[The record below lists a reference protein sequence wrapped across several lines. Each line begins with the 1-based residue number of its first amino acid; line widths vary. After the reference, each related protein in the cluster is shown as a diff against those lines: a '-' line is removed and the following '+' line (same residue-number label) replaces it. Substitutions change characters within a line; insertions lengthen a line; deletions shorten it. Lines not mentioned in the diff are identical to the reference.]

1 MRRLNALLGAL
12 ALLLWLSGAAWTE
25 EYKLADGST
34 IDGAISSL
42 DDNGV
47 VFRLRVTGTFSP
59 RIPWSRFSQDALNMM
74 SGDQRARPYVEPF
87 IEIPPEAK
95 PKPKPI
101 VIKDVPRV
109 ERPAGRPSFFTSFTT
124 PLGLTILGLLYLSNL
139 LAGYEVAHYRNRP
152 VAAVCGVSALLPL
165 AGPLIFLASPS
176 VEIEGGA
183 AAEADDAGPG
193 VAEAGAKGA
202 TSRRITGKAPAP
214 SAGGLKVAAVAGE
227 KAATVVKGQPKI
239 YSRGEH
245 TINRRFIETQFSG
258 FFRVVPT
265 TAEKDLVLVFK
276 TAKEEL
282 VAKRISRISSNEV
295 FIQMLAGG
303 GTKEESVAFAEIAQI
318 QVRHKD
324 DLPK

>member
-1 MRRLNALLGAL
+1 MRRLNVLLGAL
-12 ALLLWLSGAAWTE
+12 ALLLWLAGTAWTE

-42 DDNGV
+42 DDSGV
-47 VFRLRVTGTFSP
+47 VFRLRVTGTFSQ
-59 RIPWSRFSQDALNMM
+59 RIPWSRFSQDALNTM
-74 SGDQRARPYVEPF
+74 SSDPRAMPFVEPF
-87 IEIPPEAK
+87 IELPPEAK

-101 VIKDVPRV
+101 VIKDVAKV
-109 ERPAGRPSFFTSFTT
+109 ERPVGRPSFFTSFTT
-124 PLGLTILGLLYLSNL
+124 PLGLVILGLVYLANL
-139 LAGYEVAHYRNRP
+139 MAGYEVAHYRNRP

-176 VEIEGGA
+176 VEMESSPMEGSD
-183 AAEADDAGPG
+183 EAGPG
-193 VAEAGAKGA
+193 VAAGGAKGT
-202 TSRRITGKAPAP
+202 TSRRLTGKAVAPAG
-214 SAGGLKVAAVAGE
+214 GGLKVAATEGE
-227 KAATVVKGQPKI
+227 KGPSVTKGQPKI

-265 TAEKDLVLVFK
+265 AAERDLVVVFK
-276 TAKEEL
+276 TAKEEY

-295 FIQMLAGG
+295 FIQLLSGG
-303 GTKEESVAFAEIAQI
+303 GTKEQSVPFAEIAQI
-318 QVRHKD
+318 QIRHKD